1 MDQQRLSR
9 RVIFFIN
16 VGHAFD
22 HFLLLVYPTAV
33 LAITAETGLPY
44 AALIGLSTGAFVA
57 FGVFSLPIGWLAEKI
72 SRRNLFAT
80 YFLGYGASALGM
92 ATAHSA
98 TAFMIWLLILGVFS
112 AIYHPIGTAMLVAHA
127 RRLGHDLGIN
137 AVWGNLGAA
146 FASGVTAFLAAKIG
160 WQSAFL
166 VPGTLCIA
174 FGAAF
179 IVMVPSEGAAHAA
192 GNTEGQVTP
201 VGRPM
206 LLFAVYAI
214 AIAAGGM
221 TFNMMTI
228 AMPKVIDERLGAAVP
243 LVVIGSIATAVFI
256 FGALTQ
262 LVMGR
267 LIDRFPLTMLFMLL
281 TPLQPIG
288 LLVAAL
294 TTGWPLLAGL
304 AISLGASYGQVVLND
319 AMIARYVP
327 GPLRVKAVSLRYFIG
342 FGASG
347 FAVPLI
353 AFLYGMHGFTSVLA
367 IAAVF
372 AALIVASAVAFAYVV
387 ALPAI
392 PRAVAAE

>member
-1 MDQQRLSR
+1 MDQERLSR
-9 RVIFFIN
+9 RLIFFIN

-44 AALIGLSTGAFVA
+44 SALIGLSTGAFVA
-57 FGVFSLPIGWLAEKI
+57 FGLFSLPVGWLADRI
-72 SRRNLFAT
+72 SRRNLFGI
-80 YFLGYGASALGM
+80 YFVGYGASALGI

-98 TAFMIWLLILGVFS
+98 TAFTVWLLILGIFS

-127 RRLGHDLGIN
+127 RRLGHDLGVN

-160 WQSAFL
+160 WQAAFL
-166 VPGTLCIA
+166 VPGIICIA
-174 FGAAF
+174 FGIAF
-179 IVMVPSEGAAHAA
+179 LVLVPSEGEAHAA
-192 GNTEGQVTP
+192 GKSTGEVTP
-201 VGRPM
+201 VGRPV
-206 LLFAVYAI
+206 LLFAVYAV

-221 TFNMMTI
+221 TFNILTI

-243 LVVIGSIATAVFI
+243 LFMIGSIATGVFI

-267 LIDRFPLTMLFMLL
+267 LIDRFSLTTLFMLL
-281 TPLQPIG
+281 TPFQPIG
-288 LLVAAL
+288 LLLAAL
-294 TTGWPLLAGL
+294 TTGWPLLVGL
-304 AISLGASYGQVVLND
+304 AMALGASYGQVVLND

-327 GPLRVKAVSLRYFIG
+327 GPSRVKAVSIRYFIG
-342 FGASG
+342 FAASG

-353 AFLYGMHGFTSVLA
+353 ALLYGMHGFTFVLA
-367 IAAVF
+367 IAAAF
-372 AALIVASAVAFAYVV
+372 GALIVASAVGFAYVV
-387 ALPAI
+387 ALPAT
-392 PRAVAAE
+392 PRPVAAE